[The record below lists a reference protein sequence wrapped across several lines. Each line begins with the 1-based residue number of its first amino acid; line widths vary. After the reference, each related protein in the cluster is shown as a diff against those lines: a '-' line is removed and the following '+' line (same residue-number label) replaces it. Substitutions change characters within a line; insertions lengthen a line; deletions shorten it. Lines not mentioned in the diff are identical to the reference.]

1 MLHKLESTGVEH
13 QGVAGDAGF
22 GLVGFRETAIDYHHF
37 SIGFDRAF
45 SLYGLHGHM
54 SVDNVP
60 VLTGDAKLIEQHVA
74 HGFVVAQSVVIS
86 LHLLVG
92 GFILEEVAL
101 KCSHLVLV
109 ESGRILAAPQI
120 PHIVDSKLVS
130 LLIFSA
136 EVGIANDAAGLV
148 KQFLA
153 LIFLAADSYLL

>member
-1 MLHKLESTGVEH
+1 
-13 QGVAGDAGF
+13 
-22 GLVGFRETAIDYHHF
+22 
-37 SIGFDRAF
+37 
-45 SLYGLHGHM
+45 M

-109 ESGRILAAPQI
+109 ESRRILAAPQI

-130 LLIFSA
+130 LLILRA